1 MAQNIPL
8 VSVNDTQCTKE
19 KKTEWCEYRLLMF
32 YGDSCHTS
40 CNYKMY
46 DSCHHGMQ
54 HWKVTVNNAGDR
66 ML

>member
-32 YGDSCHTS
+32 YS
-40 CNYKMY
+40 YKMY